1 MAAGSCPTQQAGVRE
16 PTVGHGAMRV
26 PPSVT
31 MKAELQVLAAA
42 TASACDRVRLEAGDG
57 DSVSFQRWGEQPVT
71 IMATSPASSRGR
83 FAIIAALMIKGQPAL
98 LFSLKCVLV
107 NAFLGE
113 HLS

>member
-1 MAAGSCPTQQAGVRE
+1 VAAGSCPTQQAGVSE

-57 DSVSFQRWGEQPVT
+57 DSVNFQSAAAGRLCVG
-71 IMATSPASSRGR
+71 ATAQRLRGC
-83 FAIIAALMIKGQPAL
+83 M
-98 LFSLKCVLV
+98 VL
-107 NAFLGE
+107 G
-113 HLS
+113 

>member
-1 MAAGSCPTQQAGVRE
+1 MAAGSCPTQQAGVSE

-57 DSVSFQRWGEQPVT
+57 DSVNFQRWGEQPVT
-71 IMATSPASSRGR
+71 IIATSPASSRGR
-83 FAIIAALMIKGQPAL
+83 FAINIAALMEGGPTRPLAV
-98 LFSLKCVLV
+98 SSHTRV
-107 NAFLGE
+107 A
-113 HLS
+113 H